1 MMINKQELGKYLCGK
16 IEQYASQYHTT
27 LHNQEA
33 EYYEGF
39 VDGLLEARCI
49 IHDALFAMKVEE

>member
-1 MMINKQELGKYLCGK
+1 MTNKQELEKYLCDK
-16 IEQYASQYHTT
+16 IEQYASRYHTT
-27 LHNQEA
+27 LYNQEA

-49 IHDALFAMKVEE
+49 IHDAFLVMKVEE